1 MGQIAIPAEEA
12 EMRFGRFHGIA
23 LLVLGV
29 LLLFAQAYV
38 VLWGH
43 SNEAARSPEQTEQS
57 ERPLDREGRA
67 FEYLPGVL
75 GVMLVGLGGYL
86 FARRPE
92 PSTNA
97 QSSQPFSGRP
107 V

>member
-1 MGQIAIPAEEA
+1 
-12 EMRFGRFHGIA
+12 MRFGRFHGIA
-23 LLVLGV
+23 LLGLGV
-29 LLLFAQAYV
+29 LLLLAQAHV
-38 VLWGH
+38 VFWGH
-43 SNEAARSPEQTEQS
+43 SNEAAQPPEQTEQS
-57 ERPLDREGRA
+57 DRPLNREGRA

-75 GVMLVGLGGYL
+75 GVVLVGLGGYT

-92 PSTNA
+92 PNSNA